1 MSKKSNFILGVI
13 KSLSYLGCLMIILA
27 NRGNNLLIDNNELIK
42 PVIYIESLILRFMVI
57 TTILTY
63 AGFNLMREVMRFNKI
78 KSGLIDKYLAI
89 VFFILGI
96 YSLFL
101 PTAINK
107 ITNYFLL
114 SILLYMSYLTSVKIY
129 KNNEYNK
136 LI

>member
-27 NRGNNLLIDNNELIK
+27 NRGNNLLVDNNELIK

-57 TTILTY
+57 TTILTCG
-63 AGFNLMREVMRFNKI
+63 GFNLMREVMRLNKI
-78 KSGLIDKYLAI
+78 KSGLIDKYLSI
-89 VFFILGI
+89 IFFILGI